1 MSALWSW
8 LPTYDE
14 FVDGLSFV
22 DREKIGVHMVDQGV
36 ITSAE
41 WAAISVDKH
50 MSFFSDAAEFT
61 GDHWIIPLVAVALYL
76 VMIVVGPMIMANR
89 PPLPVNGLA
98 CAWNWFLAAFSTF
111 GVACTWHCIFTR
123 LRSRGFESTTC
134 GSAMFMSQGYVG
146 LAMLLFIYSKLFEL
160 IDTFFLIA
168 KKADVIFLH
177 WYHHVTVLLYCW
189 HSHSVRIPSGIW
201 FAAMNY
207 FVHAIMYSYFAMTQM
222 GPRYRK
228 LVRPYA
234 RLITTLQISQ
244 MFVGLIVNGSI
255 IYFTSLGHACKSS
268 KTNTILSW
276 LMYLSYFVLFGLLY
290 LRNYILGTHG
300 KPAGKRAKGKAE

>member
-89 PPLPVNGLA
+89 SARRGARASALPA
-98 CAWNWFLAAFSTF
+98 RPSATDPS
-111 GVACTWHCIFTR
+111 
-123 LRSRGFESTTC
+123 
-134 GSAMFMSQGYVG
+134 GSA
-146 LAMLLFIYSKLFEL
+146 
-160 IDTFFLIA
+160 
-168 KKADVIFLH
+168 
-177 WYHHVTVLLYCW
+177 
-189 HSHSVRIPSGIW
+189 R
-201 FAAMNY
+201 
-207 FVHAIMYSYFAMTQM
+207 
-222 GPRYRK
+222 
-228 LVRPYA
+228 A
-234 RLITTLQISQ
+234 R
-244 MFVGLIVNGSI
+244 
-255 IYFTSLGHACKSS
+255 APCA
-268 KTNTILSW
+268 
-276 LMYLSYFVLFGLLY
+276 
-290 LRNYILGTHG
+290 
-300 KPAGKRAKGKAE
+300 PAGRRSP